1 MQKQILQVTYIKA
14 YVEITRLIA
23 EYEVLVTS
31 HACEDWVE
39 QTEGSLEKEYKNKIE
54 KYTVTVTSQAQKLE
68 TYKSRI
74 HHAYS
79 VEANLRAHIV
89 ALTARC
95 NTMGATVSSLDKVR
109 DAISVIGLCPGL
121 GKLVFTLPE
130 WTGTWL
136 TDSFDTFAQTDAQID
151 DAMNLLCQSQA
162 VGTDLKMR
170 AAETSEILLR
180 SIKGMPTTNTAP
192 VPLMGPCPN
201 CAGDEDEVGGPQH
214 VSGHARICW
223 DQGQTLSGLT
233 RRTDCSTGV
242 KAVLCVKEVAL
253 PTALV
258 NPPVTTTAAF
268 R

>member
-1 MQKQILQVTYIKA
+1 M
-14 YVEITRLIA
+14 
-23 EYEVLVTS
+23 
-31 HACEDWVE
+31 
-39 QTEGSLEKEYKNKIE
+39 
-54 KYTVTVTSQAQKLE
+54 
-68 TYKSRI
+68 
-74 HHAYS
+74 
-79 VEANLRAHIV
+79 
-89 ALTARC
+89 
-95 NTMGATVSSLDKVR
+95 
-109 DAISVIGLCPGL
+109 CPGL
-121 GKLVFTLPE
+121 GKIVFTLPE
-130 WTGTWL
+130 WTGQWTEVDL
-136 TDSFDTFAQTDAQID
+136 DTINLSD
-151 DAMNLLCQSQA
+151 DDVDNTMNLACQSQFSPTTNPA
-162 VGTDLKMR
+162 NPNSFPMKIR

>member
-109 DAISVIGLCPGL
+109 DAIAVIGLCPGI
-121 GKLVFTLPE
+121 GKLTFTLPE
-130 WTGTWL
+130 WVGTFITGTF
-136 TDSFDTFAQTDAQID
+136 DSFTMTDAQID
-151 DAMNLLCQSQA
+151 DAMNLECQALKQSP
-162 VGTDLKMR
+162 TDNIR

-180 SIKGMPTTNTAP
+180 SVKGMPTTNMAAL
-192 VPLMGPCPN
+192 PLMGPCPN
-201 CAGDEDEVGGPQH
+201 CAGDDDEPGGPQH
-214 VSGHARICW
+214 ASGHARICW
-223 DQGQTLSGLT
+223 DVGQTLSGIT
-233 RRTDCSTGV
+233 RRTDCSSGR
-242 KAVLCVKEVAL
+242 KALLCVREVG
-253 PTALV
+253 TLV
-258 NPPVTTTAAF
+258 NPTLTTAAPVY